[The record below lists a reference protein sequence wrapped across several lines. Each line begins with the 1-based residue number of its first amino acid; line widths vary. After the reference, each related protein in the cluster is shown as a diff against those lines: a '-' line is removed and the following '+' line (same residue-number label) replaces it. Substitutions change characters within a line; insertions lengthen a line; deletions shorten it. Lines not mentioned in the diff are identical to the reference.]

1 MILEE
6 KETKEKE
13 TKERLLEILIDLK
26 KRTGVWNSLLVTED
40 GLVIASDDISQIMG
54 NLETMGYY
62 QNIGA
67 VSAGA
72 LSMAEQ
78 SIKLIDTNKELKQ
91 LIIHAGSADS
101 LYLESFSIILTLV
114 HTNIILLVIYP
125 SVLNIGLILYEIENV
140 GMEIHQYLSDGEHIL
155 HEESVL

>member
-1 MILEE
+1 MIV
-6 KETKEKE
+6 KEKE
-13 TKERLLEILIDLK
+13 ENTKERLLEVLTDFK

-78 SIKLIDTNKELKQ
+78 SIKLIDANKELKQ

-101 LYLESFSIILTLV
+101 LYIESFSIILTLI
-114 HTNIILLVIYP
+114 HSNIILLVIYP
-125 SVLNIGLILYEIENV
+125 SILNVGMILYEIENV
-140 GMEIHQYLSDGEHIL
+140 GKEIHQYMSDGEHIL

>member
-1 MILEE
+1 MIV
-6 KETKEKE
+6 KEKE
-13 TKERLLEILIDLK
+13 ENTKERLLEVLTDFK

-78 SIKLIDTNKELKQ
+78 SIKLIDANKELKQ

-101 LYLESFSIILTLV
+101 LYMESFSIILTLI
-114 HTNIILLVIYP
+114 HSNIILLVIYP
-125 SVLNIGLILYEIENV
+125 SILNVGMILYEIENV
-140 GMEIHQYLSDGEHIL
+140 GKEIHQYMSDGEHIL